1 MIPIKVT
8 YSGKTLLFQ
17 IEDKEE
23 PPSLKSLEQKI
34 RSLFRISGKN
44 INIFWKDCDGDKI
57 SLETDEALQI
67 AMDISQKQDWIF
79 KLVITGR
86 LRLDL

>member
-1 MIPIKVT
+1 MFPIKVT

-17 IEDKEE
+17 IKEE
-23 PPSLKSLEQKI
+23 NPPSLKLLEQKI